1 MKILLVC
8 GGGASSGFLC
18 QKMRMSAKQQG
29 INVMV
34 DAISETELE
43 DCLDDVKVV
52 LFGPHLKYMEK
63 EIEEI
68 LNPEGIPYAF
78 IPEQYYATLDG
89 EKTLEFAKQ
98 LINK

>member
-29 INVMV
+29 IDASV

-43 DCLDDVKVV
+43 DCLDDVNVV
-52 LFGPHLKYMEK
+52 LFGPHLRYMEK
-63 EIEEI
+63 ELEEI
-68 LNPEGIPYAF
+68 LNPEGIPFEF

-89 EKTLEFAKQ
+89 EKTLDYAKQ
-98 LINK
+98 MIDK